1 MILPGSYAN
10 GFAPRDGQPLYPEL
24 WRGCVC
30 SWAPCLGPT
39 GLTLRDWSGR
49 GNHGTLTNGPTWSTS
64 SGNYNLEFDGTDDVV
79 TSSVPPLNNVVC
91 SQSYWF
97 QRTATSALS
106 SFVGVGVAGS
116 ESNRFV
122 IQPWSDGVVY
132 VSMGQTVWGNFSSND
147 LLRHHLVAV
156 FDGNQTGNA
165 NRLKCWLDGRPV
177 TLSFTGTIPSNI
189 GSPASIR
196 FGQTYN
202 VESPFGSGRI
212 FDYGIYARTLASQE
226 IQILARRPGI
236 AFELAPRRRSRA
248 SVLASLRYNIFTG
261 NVGSLEVIGAS

>member
-24 WRGCVC
+24 WRGCVGA
-30 SWAPCLGPT
+30 WAPRLGPT
-39 GLTLRDWSGR
+39 GLTLRDWSGFE
-49 GNHGTLTNGPTWSTS
+49 NHGTLSGGPTWSTS
-64 SGNYNLEFDGTDDVV
+64 GGNYNLEFDGTNDVV
-79 TSSVPPLNNVVC
+79 TSSLPPMTSVAC

-97 QRTATSALS
+97 QRTATSTLG

-116 ESNRFV
+116 ELNRFV
-122 IQPWSDGVVY
+122 LQPWSDGLVY
-132 VSMGQTVWGNFSSND
+132 VSLGLNVWGSFASND

-165 NRLKCWLDGRPV
+165 NRLKCWLDGLPM

-189 GSPASIR
+189 GSPAGIR
-196 FGQTYN
+196 FGQTFN
-202 VESPFGSGRI
+202 VANQFGIGRI
-212 FDYGIYARTLASQE
+212 FDYGIYARALASQE

-236 AFELAPRRRSRA
+236 AFELAPRRRSSAVQFNRRRR
-248 SVLASLRYNIFTG
+248 LL
-261 NVGSLEVIGAS
+261 VGAGS